1 MHGLRRCLTT
11 VGVVG
16 AFVGSTIL
24 ALPTAGAAAEP
35 TAPASPPFS
44 AYACAGSSVVD
55 VTAQVSNEAD
65 GGASGN
71 VWALLDVTEH
81 MQVFQE
87 SSTLYCVVET
97 DAGRF
102 HSFAGTSP
110 GGTGTVGAHRTGL
123 TLGIQRFE
131 LNATL
136 HPTVPVSGSLGKF
149 NFKCDQLGNCPGNV
163 RFSQL
168 FFSSITGVTG
178 SVFAELDISNN
189 LRHGS
194 WFQSTTTNYGDIT
207 G

>member
-1 MHGLRRCLTT
+1 MRGIRHCLTIF
-11 VGVVG
+11 GVAGVL
-16 AFVGSTIL
+16 VGSVTL
-24 ALPTAGAAAEP
+24 TFSTAGAAA
-35 TAPASPPFS
+35 APIAPGSQPFS
-44 AYACAGSSVVD
+44 AYTCTGLSVVD

-65 GGASGN
+65 GGAAGN
-71 VWALLDVTEH
+71 VWALLDVAEH
-81 MQVFQE
+81 IQVFQE
-87 SSTLYCVVET
+87 SSTHYCVVET

-110 GGTGTVGAHRTGL
+110 GGTGTIGAHRNGK

-136 HPTVPVSGSLGKF
+136 YPTVPVSGSLGKF
-149 NFKCDQLGNCPGNV
+149 NFKCDQSGNCPGNV

-178 SVFAELDISNN
+178 SVFAEFDISNN
-189 LRHGS
+189 LRHGW